1 MLGDSVLK
9 RDLDEFTD
17 APELKGNMLLRPSRS
32 HRAIYIAALFVAAL
46 LAITGVA
53 NIVSVLNRTDHPAS
67 DTLTLG
73 IGLVLLLVA
82 MTLGW
87 RFVAPLVFAAA
98 VTEEGLA
105 WRSIFGWHAAAWDDV
120 DFVLV
125 EPHTAFGAREVHVKA
140 DKQRMHYGWFDST
153 DWYTFGPLES
163 LPADEA
169 KSLTHTIVARAGLK
183 RREAGVWVTSHA
195 DKPIEVSSGM
205 LKW

>member
-1 MLGDSVLK
+1 MLGDSVLN
-9 RDLDEFTD
+9 RDLDEFTS
-17 APELKGNMLLRPSRS
+17 APELKSSILLRPSRT
-32 HRAIYIAALFVAAL
+32 HRTVYITALFIAAL
-46 LAITGVA
+46 LAITGIA
-53 NIVSVLNRTDHPAS
+53 NLISVFSRAEHPAS

-73 IGLVLLLVA
+73 IGLVLLLA
-82 MTLGW
+82 ALTLAW
-87 RFVAPLVFAAA
+87 RFAAPLAFAVA

-105 WRSIFGWHAAAWDDV
+105 WRSIFGWHAAPWDEIE
-120 DFVLV
+120 FVLV

-140 DKQRMHYGWFDST
+140 GKQRMHYGWFDST

-169 KSLTHTIVARAGLK
+169 KSLTHTIVARAGLR
-183 RREAGVWVTSHA
+183 RREAGVWVTPNA